1 MYEVAVVDE
10 VAVVF
15 EVAVAVVF
23 EVAVAVVFEVAVV
36 VVEETRP
43 RRWEAGLFLF
53 WPPP

>member
-1 MYEVAVVDE
+1 MYEVAVVH
-10 VAVVF
+10 
-15 EVAVAVVF
+15 

-53 WPPP
+53 

>member
-1 MYEVAVVDE
+1 MYEVAVVD
-10 VAVVF
+10 
-15 EVAVAVVF
+15 

-53 WPPP
+53 

>member
-1 MYEVAVVDE
+1 MYEVAVVHE
-10 VAVVF
+10 VAVAVVH

-23 EVAVAVVFEVAVV
+23 EMAVV

-53 WPPP
+53 